1 MFVRAYLRAS
11 TKEQDPYRAKADL
24 DRFAKE
30 RGLKIAAYYRENE
43 SGGPV
48 SSGPNCS
55 SYCLIASPRTCYWSN
70 RSIGSPVLAPSI
82 GTS

>member
-30 RGLKIAAYYRENE
+30 RGLKIAAYYR
-43 SGGPV
+43 STLSKVAKPMTQKSV
-48 SSGPNCS
+48 YS
-55 SYCLIASPRTCYWSN
+55 
-70 RSIGSPVLAPSI
+70 RS
-82 GTS
+82 